1 MIFSREALLWAFI
14 YYGSFGA
21 CSENV
26 LVQEVKSLDDT
37 KSPALPQP
45 RYNDPLAQT
54 VERRDQTTVVLTI
67 PTTSQVSP
75 SPPTG
80 TPTFSYERPWL
91 NTTSPTRSGQSHNQ
105 SSPSTTLGN
114 LPTNSSTPC
123 ITLGPTDAVT
133 IWDILPNT
141 ETITITTLA
150 NMTLAITAAPD
161 FTPPNYCPTEL
172 STSDSIAKT
181 SVESTSETVAESSS
195 PLSRPTTTITTNK
208 NPATSL
214 VVAPTDGY
222 PGANPSKS
230 AVVNPGATTPAANWG
245 PLVATPGSG
254 GGNLIQIST
263 SDSSPP
269 GPTTTHQ
276 PKANSPS
283 PSDAGGS
290 GASNAGG
297 AGASNPTAKNPVGP
311 TTTNPPS
318 IGSGSGDGSGVTS
331 SFPSNNPPANGGTS
345 LGGEGE
351 GSRSGAITTIGTVPV
366 SVGPTQ
372 VVIGGPGGQTVDV
385 PQVVSVW
392 SSLGSGGTSLGSG
405 GSSTPTGNSI
415 PGGASGG
422 APVVVTQDG
431 QVFTVNPS
439 QVLAGSTTLEIPA
452 INTGAILA
460 SSAGPSGVTT
470 STINGV
476 PVQLSPSS
484 AIVDGKT
491 YSIGDG
497 APETTV
503 VANKQTISI
512 GPGGLGFAST
522 AVAPPPAIASNFVI
536 MNPTIFSAIG
546 SSIAVIKGTTF
557 TYGPG
562 IAAETDVLDGE
573 TITIGPNGIFYD
585 STTLGGTAH
594 ATGTQLGV
602 AGGVSITEVGST
614 LAVISSMTFTVGPG
628 ATPSTTAINGHT
640 IIVGSSGL
648 GVDGT
653 TVSCPFNPTTQA
665 VTAGG
670 ITFSEIG
677 SSIAVIGG
685 TSYTV
690 GPGAEPKTE
699 TYNGQTISIGASG
712 LGFATTTVPPLSST
726 PKATATMSAT
736 TTGKKKKNGGGTL
749 KPVYGI
755 VGACIA
761 ICIGYAI

>member
-26 LVQEVKSLDDT
+26 LVQEGVSPDDS
-37 KSPALPQP
+37 KSPTRSQP

-54 VERRDQTTVVLTI
+54 FKRRDGDSFTLSVPDT
-67 PTTSQVSP
+67 PQVPP
-75 SPPTG
+75 SPATG

-91 NTTSPTRSGQSHNQ
+91 NTTSSTWSGQSHNQ
-105 SSPSTTLGN
+105 SRSSTTLGN
-114 LPTNSSTPC
+114 SSTSSSTPC

-150 NMTLAITAAPD
+150 NLTLAITAVPD
-161 FTPPNYCPTEL
+161 FTPPNYCPTE
-172 STSDSIAKT
+172 STSDSVAKT
-181 SVESTSETVAESSS
+181 TYESTTGTSITVAESSV
-195 PLSRPTTTITTNK
+195 PTVRPTTTITTNK

-214 VVAPTDGY
+214 VAAPTDGY
-222 PGANPSKS
+222 PGVNPTKS
-230 AVVNPGATTPAANWG
+230 AVVNPGATTTPVNWG

-263 SDSSPP
+263 SDSNPP
-269 GPTTTHQ
+269 GPTTTNQ
-276 PKANSPS
+276 PKVNPPS

-290 GASNAGG
+290 GTSISGG
-297 AGASNPTAKNPVGP
+297 AGASNPAAKNPVGP
-311 TTTNPPS
+311 TTTSPPS
-318 IGSGSGDGSGVTS
+318 AGSGYGDGSGGTS
-331 SFPSNNPPANGGTS
+331 SLPSNNLPANGGTS

-351 GSRSGAITTIGTVPV
+351 GSGSGVITTIGTVPV

-372 VVIGGPGGQTVDV
+372 VIIGGPGGQTVAV
-385 PQVVSVW
+385 PQAI
-392 SSLGSGGTSLGSG
+392 SGGSSLGSG

-415 PGGASGG
+415 SGGASGG
-422 APVVVTQDG
+422 TPVVVTQDG

-452 INTGAILA
+452 INTGGILA
-460 SSAGPSGVTT
+460 SSASPLSATP

-476 PVQLSPSS
+476 PVQLSPSC
-484 AIVDGKT
+484 AIVDGET
-491 YSIGDG
+491 YSIGAG

-522 AVAPPPAIASNFVI
+522 TVAPPPALASNFVI
-536 MNPTIFSAIG
+536 MNPTIFSVVG

-573 TITIGPNGIFYD
+573 TITIGPNGVFYD

-614 LAVISSMTFTVGPG
+614 LAVISSITFTVGPG
-628 ATPSTTAINGHT
+628 ATPSTTAINDHT
-640 IIVGSSGL
+640 IIVGSNGL

-653 TVSCPFNPTTQA
+653 TISSPFNPTTQT

-690 GPGAEPKTE
+690 GPGAEPETK
-699 TYNGQTISIGASG
+699 TYNGRTISIGASG

-726 PKATATMSAT
+726 PEATATTSAH
-736 TTGKKKKNGGGTL
+736 TTGKKKNGAGTL
-749 KPVYGI
+749 KRVYGI

-761 ICIGYAI
+761 ICIGFAI